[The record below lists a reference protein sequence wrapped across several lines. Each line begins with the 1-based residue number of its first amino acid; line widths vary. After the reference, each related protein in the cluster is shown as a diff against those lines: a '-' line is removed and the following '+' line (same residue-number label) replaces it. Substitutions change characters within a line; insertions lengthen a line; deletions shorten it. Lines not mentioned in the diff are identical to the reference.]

1 MNKQKQQAAL
11 AALDY
16 VRAGQVLGVGT
27 GTTCRYFI
35 EALASF
41 KYRLEAVVA
50 SSVATSMAL
59 KALKLPVVDLN
70 DVDGIDVYVDGADE
84 INDQYQMIKGGGGAL
99 VREKLLASCSEQFV
113 CIADPTKHVT
123 VLGQFP
129 VAVEVLPMAR
139 SFVARA
145 LVTMGA
151 FPEYRVG
158 FVTDN
163 GNVILDCHHLDCS
176 DPVSL
181 EQRLKAL
188 PGVVDSGVFGKRR
201 ADVWLSGE

>member
-1 MNKQKQQAAL
+1 MNNLKQQAAF
-11 AALDY
+11 AALEY

-27 GTTCRYFI
+27 GSTCRYFI
-35 EALASF
+35 EALGSI

-50 SSVATSMAL
+50 SSIATSNAL
-59 KALKLPVVDLN
+59 KALRLPVVELN
-70 DVDGIDVYVDGADE
+70 DVDRIDLYVDGADE
-84 INDQYQMIKGGGGAL
+84 INDQYHMIKGGGGAL

-113 CIADPTKHVT
+113 CIADPSKHVA
-123 VLGQFP
+123 VLGKFP

-139 SFVARA
+139 SYVARA
-145 LVTMGA
+145 LVKLGA

-201 ADVWLSGE
+201 ADVWLSGQ